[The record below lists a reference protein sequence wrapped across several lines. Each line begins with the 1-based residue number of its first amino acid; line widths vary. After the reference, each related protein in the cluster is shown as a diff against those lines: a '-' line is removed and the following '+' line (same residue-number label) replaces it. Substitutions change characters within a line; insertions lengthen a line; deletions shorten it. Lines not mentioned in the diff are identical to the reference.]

1 MRGHPARGVVVVGG
15 ARSGNCGRRGET
27 RTGAWRRAP
36 RPCWHRTLPAP
47 PSASLASPAAD
58 EEEKGAAASLVDVC
72 DVVVVGAGPGGLA
85 AALALQ
91 AEGFDVVVVERKPS
105 FRRAGAAVFIWA
117 HGINNLRVISPE
129 ACERVKRAGAEIR
142 TIDVQRL
149 VGDDRTETLVRA
161 ELQFWIDLFR
171 SEPQVGVT
179 WYELQTQL
187 RCLLKPGTVRLGHK
201 LAALHED
208 AEGVTLR
215 FAAGAAG
222 ADEPRPILARRCV
235 VGADGVHSTVRQ
247 FVVADGPAKPT
258 QDDVPIWYALARNET
273 GGGGGGGGVGAED
286 RGPQHDEPAFANT
299 LRFCLNS
306 GSGISLLDVGRGGG
320 GDANSSDDGGDEQQ
334 QRDGEEGERL
344 LMWGISDFQTN
355 GGLPADSTAEQKVA
369 YTKSLFHDESSPLVR
384 ASLAQTALSAVY
396 ETRLFER
403 NSATSWVRGRV
414 ALLGDAAHC
423 MYPSLGLGI
432 STAFGDAREL
442 AKAMREARVRPSSS
456 AGGDKEEEEA
466 EQRALVERALLT
478 YSRNRIPLTWVC
490 QLGSRIMHRIFA
502 ALAK

>member
-1 MRGHPARGVVVVGG
+1 MVLAGWLLLGHGRRSLLLLLLEQHLREAQRLGVARLFLIGRLAEGTVGGGARGV
-15 ARSGNCGRRGET
+15 C
-27 RTGAWRRAP
+27 
-36 RPCWHRTLPAP
+36 
-47 PSASLASPAAD
+47 
-58 EEEKGAAASLVDVC
+58 
-72 DVVVVGAGPGGLA
+72 
-85 AALALQ
+85 
-91 AEGFDVVVVERKPS
+91 
-105 FRRAGAAVFIWA
+105 
-117 HGINNLRVISPE
+117 
-129 ACERVKRAGAEIR
+129 
-142 TIDVQRL
+142 
-149 VGDDRTETLVRA
+149 
-161 ELQFWIDLFR
+161 
-171 SEPQVGVT
+171 
-179 WYELQTQL
+179 
-187 RCLLKPGTVRLGHK
+187 
-201 LAALHED
+201 
-208 AEGVTLR
+208 
-215 FAAGAAG
+215 
-222 ADEPRPILARRCV
+222 
-235 VGADGVHSTVRQ
+235 
-247 FVVADGPAKPT
+247 
-258 QDDVPIWYALARNET
+258 
-273 GGGGGGGGVGAED
+273 GGGGGGGVGAED